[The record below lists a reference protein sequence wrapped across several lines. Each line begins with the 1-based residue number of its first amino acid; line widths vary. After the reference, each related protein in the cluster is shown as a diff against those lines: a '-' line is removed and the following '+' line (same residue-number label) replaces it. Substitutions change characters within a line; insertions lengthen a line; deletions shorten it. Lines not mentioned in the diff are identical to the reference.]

1 MPFLLIAAVVLMLIG
16 FFGYNPLCRKYAG
29 VIGVGGSYVILIDLM
44 LLVSSV
50 GQIAV

>member
-50 GQIAV
+50 GRSPV